1 MIRHAQNEN
10 KQTNKR
16 KGRKELENVLKV
28 APPGVKPETSR
39 TQSDTNSPLVI
50 KSQERYLFCQLLAVV
65 QTIIF
70 VFLKYQSKRANK
82 QISKQVLL
90 DEANFLDISF

>member
-16 KGRKELENVLKV
+16 KERKELVNVLKV
-28 APPGVKPETSR
+28 APPGVKPGTSR

-70 VFLKYQSKRANK
+70 VFLKYQSKRA
-82 QISKQVLL
+82 ISKQVLL
-90 DEANFLDISF
+90 DEANFLGISF